1 MTRYIDPK
9 TDFGF
14 KRLFGQEDSKGILK
28 QFLFDVLELPHPIQ
42 DLTYIPPEQLPASP
56 EDRTGIYDV
65 YCIDTAGRRFIVEM
79 QRGWQ
84 VYIKDRVLYYV
95 TFPIIQQAQKGAE
108 WRFEL
113 EPIYCIAILDF
124 VLDDN
129 DKKNDEASD
138 AQYLRRIQLA
148 DVKTQKIF
156 YDKLTFVYIELPKF
170 KQTVTQLQTDTDR
183 WIYLLRHMPE
193 LQDIPAELAA
203 ESFTQA
209 FAIAREAALSPQ
221 ERLQYE
227 ISLKIARDRFATL
240 DGAHFKGLQEG
251 REKGL
256 QEGRKEGRKEGRDE
270 GLKEGLQQARLEV
283 ARTMLTSGLDI
294 TLIVQVTGL
303 PAETIATLGVSKP

>member
-65 YCIDTAGRRFIVEM
+65 YCTDTMGRRFIVEM

-84 VYIKDRVLYYV
+84 VYIKDRVLYYA

-124 VLDDN
+124 VLGDN
-129 DKKNDEASD
+129 DAEND

-148 DVKTQKIF
+148 DVKTKKIF

-170 KQTVTQLQTDTDR
+170 QQTVTQLHTDADR

-251 REKGL
+251 RE
-256 QEGRKEGRKEGRDE
+256 EGRKEGRDE

-283 ARTMLTSGLDI
+283 ARTMLASGLD
-294 TLIVQVTGL
+294 TALIAQLTGL
-303 PAETIATLGVSKP
+303 PVETIATLGVSQP